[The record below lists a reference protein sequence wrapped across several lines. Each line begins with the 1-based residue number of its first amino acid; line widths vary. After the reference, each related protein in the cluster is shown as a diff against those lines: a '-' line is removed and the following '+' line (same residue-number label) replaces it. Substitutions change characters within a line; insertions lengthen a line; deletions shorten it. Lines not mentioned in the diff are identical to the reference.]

1 LYITTLIEILLRD
14 IFSINTPKLKL
25 ENRPGEEIQENYF
38 TENLF
43 KVFQKQI
50 QFPIS
55 TDANYACFSLPI
67 PMSLWPPHPITKSTE
82 LPFQVKPAL
91 IIANNK
97 SLLMAVYPLI

>member
-25 ENRPGEEIQENYF
+25 ENPPGEEIQENYF

-43 KVFQKQI
+43 KVFQKPM

-55 TDANYACFSLPI
+55 TDAHALCLFPPT
-67 PMSLWPPHPITKSTE
+67 PMSL
-82 LPFQVKPAL
+82 
-91 IIANNK
+91 
-97 SLLMAVYPLI
+97 